1 MNELTTL
8 FESVQAGDSAA
19 FDLIFT
25 ILYPELKAIARSRM
39 RGSRRLTMMETTLL
53 VHECFLRFQK
63 LGQLKFEDR
72 HHFLAYAARVIRTV
86 IVDIVR
92 TEQSDKRGGAQGS
105 ETLDTERSNGLIDER
120 SDVLEVAEA
129 LESLAAIDAR
139 MATIVE
145 MRFFAGF
152 NDLEIAQSLGI
163 GERTVRRDWEKARA
177 FLMVELRR

>member
-8 FESVQAGDSAA
+8 IASVQAGDSTAL
-19 FDLIFT
+19 DQIFT
-25 ILYPELKAIARSRM
+25 ILYPELKDIARARM
-39 RGSRRLTMMETTLL
+39 RSSRRLTMLDTTLL
-53 VHECFLRFQK
+53 VHECFIRFQR
-63 LGQLKFEDR
+63 LGQLSLNDR

-92 TEQSDKRGGAQGS
+92 REQSDKRGGADGS
-105 ETLDTERSNGLIDER
+105 VTLDTASSEGLIDDR
-120 SDVLEVAEA
+120 SNVLEVAEA
-129 LESLAAIDAR
+129 LDSLAAIDPR
-139 MATIVE
+139 MASIVE

-152 NDLEIAQSLGI
+152 SDSEIAQILDI